1 MPQVVL
7 QSRNSDAES
16 KACFCLRPAAVVAA
30 CFLLAAAV
38 VLAYLGGVMSGRAS
52 WRSQALQA
60 QAARQAAPED
70 AAAGDKDAKQAD
82 AEQGAGQGIL
92 APEDLR
98 FARVLR
104 GESLPPAKTAPVAAA
119 AAQAV
124 VPAGPKSAGRESA
137 PGQTAAQT
145 AAPGGTG
152 QGAAAVQATSP
163 APAAF
168 AASAQPTPGAMS
180 DYVFQVGAFKDA
192 DSVDGLRQRLE
203 GRGLRTRMERSGK
216 LYVVLVLLRGDQA
229 RAAEVVHTA
238 ESMGLGKP
246 IQRSRKPVPVQN

>member
-1 MPQVVL
+1 
-7 QSRNSDAES
+7 
-16 KACFCLRPAAVVAA
+16 
-30 CFLLAAAV
+30 
-38 VLAYLGGVMSGRAS
+38 
-52 WRSQALQA
+52 
-60 QAARQAAPED
+60 
-70 AAAGDKDAKQAD
+70 
-82 AEQGAGQGIL
+82 
-92 APEDLR
+92 
-98 FARVLR
+98 
-104 GESLPPAKTAPVAAA
+104 
-119 AAQAV
+119 
-124 VPAGPKSAGRESA
+124 
-137 PGQTAAQT
+137 
-145 AAPGGTG
+145 
-152 QGAAAVQATSP
+152 VQATSP

-246 IQRSRKPVPVQN
+246 IQRSRKPVPRTRAFHLALAFSAVRIPINSGTAIFQRN

>member
-203 GRGLRTRMERSGK
+203 GRGLRTHGTIRQTLCGAGSVARRPGQGRRSGAHRRK
-216 LYVVLVLLRGDQA
+216 HGPRQA
-229 RAAEVVHTA
+229 HSTQ
-238 ESMGLGKP
+238 S
-246 IQRSRKPVPVQN
+246 

>member
-38 VLAYLGGVMSGRAS
+38 VLAFRGGVMCGRAS

-104 GESLPPAKTAPVAAA
+104 GESLPPANSAPVAAA
-119 AAQAV
+119 AAQ
-124 VPAGPKSAGRESA
+124 GS
-137 PGQTAAQT
+137 
-145 AAPGGTG
+145 
-152 QGAAAVQATSP
+152 
-163 APAAF
+163 
-168 AASAQPTPGAMS
+168 
-180 DYVFQVGAFKDA
+180 
-192 DSVDGLRQRLE
+192 
-203 GRGLRTRMERSGK
+203 
-216 LYVVLVLLRGDQA
+216 
-229 RAAEVVHTA
+229 
-238 ESMGLGKP
+238 
-246 IQRSRKPVPVQN
+246 